1 MTGQSPPEVRIR
13 MDGVIDPPIDA
24 DVEPSPERPARS
36 PLGRV
41 MLAIGS
47 AALLAAMATD
57 ALAVAGRHAGI
68 RLLGSIEIVQA
79 CIVLIATTAIV
90 LTTLVDAHARVH
102 ILLERLSAT
111 AAARLLRGAN
121 ALSALVF
128 LWLAAGSIWL
138 SSDLWGA
145 FELTEILHLPLR
157 WLRLAWIVGAL
168 AAALLFAR
176 RAFVRTP
183 S

>member
-1 MTGQSPPEVRIR
+1 MPPHAKPV
-13 MDGVIDPPIDA
+13 DAPPVDA
-24 DVEPSPERPARS
+24 DVEPEAARPVQS
-36 PLGRV
+36 PLARA

-47 AALLAAMATD
+47 AGLLAAMATD

-68 RLLGSIEIVQA
+68 RLLGAIEVVQA

-90 LTTLVDAHARVH
+90 LTTIVDGHARVH
-102 ILLERLSAT
+102 ILLERMAPAR
-111 AAARLLRGAN
+111 AAAWLRGAN

-128 LWLAAGSIWL
+128 LWLAAGSAWL
-138 SSDLWGA
+138 ASDLWSS

-168 AAALLFAR
+168 ATAILFAR
-176 RAFVRTP
+176 RALKRIP
-183 S
+183 A